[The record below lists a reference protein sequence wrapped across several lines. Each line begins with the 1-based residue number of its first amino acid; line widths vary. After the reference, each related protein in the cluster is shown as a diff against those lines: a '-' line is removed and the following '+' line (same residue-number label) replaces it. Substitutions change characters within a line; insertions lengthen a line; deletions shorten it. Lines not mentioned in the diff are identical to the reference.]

1 LLLFFIGIREPHSSV
16 CLAHLST
23 PLKASENEP
32 KEKALSRQ
40 VFFKERFSKSLLKNH
55 ILKAKFSTRLQKF
68 LTLLKYYTYDK
79 GFVI

>member
-1 LLLFFIGIREPHSSV
+1 MCFAVTHPSFIGFCIRESPSSI

-40 VFFKERFSKSLLKNH
+40 VFFKDRLKNRSFK
-55 ILKAKFSTRLQKF
+55 ILYLR
-68 LTLLKYYTYDK
+68 
-79 GFVI
+79 